1 MGPIPPNQGRDWP
14 TRTTLQTMTT
24 ISNLISALIIVESS
38 GNDQAIGDNGRALG
52 PLQIHKAVVLDVNR
66 ITGSHYRHQDMTNRA
81 QARAVCEAYLKHYV
95 TEKRIGRKPTVADFA
110 KVWNSGPEGFKK
122 TCSDKYAAKVQ
133 LQTIKQNDNHIEK
146 RKAVPNR

>member
-1 MGPIPPNQGRDWP
+1 M
-14 TRTTLQTMTT
+14 TTL
-24 ISNLISALIIVESS
+24 SNLITALIIVESS

>member
-1 MGPIPPNQGRDWP
+1 
-14 TRTTLQTMTT
+14 MTT

-38 GNDQAIGDNGRALG
+38 GNDMAIGDNGKAIG